1 MNKSIKL
8 ENSLEKRNVSTILR
22 AVLNYEQEVIKKLG
36 LNQPNDED
44 ARINLNKELE
54 KKVFYRGESQY
65 YDYRVPTLYRND
77 KLSIKGSEKYYRM
90 LLTELGR
97 DDFLENISLVS
108 TISELQHYGAKT
120 RMVDITTNLLVAIFF
135 AVEKHDDKPG
145 YIYIYGDNDE
155 NIKFDSGHTVAIKS
169 ALNFID
175 QKIINNYIKA
185 CESIVYFFDDKKN
198 DYHYFTIDEAMEKI
212 KSDKVMEKIKSFKSD
227 EFNKCFKDIEKFMM
241 LLNQRTKTR
250 EVLVYPFRIF
260 EDISKSHIVIPTKKT
275 DRIRQQQGAFIY
287 PPHYFIDETNYS
299 DLKEKI
305 GISINELSYEMIAN
319 EENKD
324 ENIEKKRI
332 YKNFTCIMIPGGYK
346 KTIRKEL
353 KKIGIT
359 SAYIYPGI
367 EKQSDTILEDY

>member
-1 MNKSIKL
+1 MNDFIEL
-8 ENSLEKRNVSTILR
+8 ENSIEKRTISTILR
-22 AVLNYEQEVIKKLG
+22 AVLNYEEEAKKKL
-36 LNQPNDED
+36 NTEQPED
-44 ARINLNKELE
+44 KDAIISLNKELE
-54 KKVFYRGESQY
+54 KKVFYRGESRY
-65 YDYRVPTLYRND
+65 YEHRVPTLYRNE
-77 KLSIKGSEKYYRM
+77 KLSIKGSERYYRL

-120 RMVDITTNLLVAIFF
+120 RMIDITTNLLVAIFF
-135 AVEKHDDKPG
+135 AVEKHDDDPG
-145 YIYIYGDNDE
+145 YIYIYGDSDE

-175 QKIINNYIKA
+175 QKIINNYIEA
-185 CESIVYFFDDKKN
+185 CQQIEKFFKNKKI
-198 DYHYFTIDEAMEKI
+198 DYHDFTMNQAK
-212 KSDKVMEKIKSFKSD
+212 EKIKSFNSDIYNKS
-227 EFNKCFKDIEKFMM
+227 FNDIEKFMM

-287 PPHYFIDETNYS
+287 PPHHIIDETTYS
-299 DLKEKI
+299 DLTEKI
-305 GISINELSYEMIAN
+305 GESINKLSYKMIVSEKN
-319 EENKD
+319 NDKS
-324 ENIEKKRI
+324 IEKRI
-332 YKNFTCIMIPGGYK
+332 YKNFGCIKITGRYK
-346 KTIRKEL
+346 KFIREEL